1 MLEVN
6 GSNFE
11 QEVLKSDK
19 LVVVEFGA
27 AWCPPCRQLLP
38 ILERMSKTL
47 ENVKFVKVNI
57 DNDPDLCVK
66 YKVEAVPKM
75 IFVKDGK
82 IVNQTVGMLNEGA
95 IKEIIDKA

>member
-1 MLEVN
+1 MQEVN
-6 GSNFE
+6 SNNFE
-11 QEVLKSDK
+11 EEVLKSDK

-57 DNDPDLCVK
+57 DNEADLCIK
-66 YKVEAVPKM
+66 YKVEHVPKM
-75 IFVKDGK
+75 IFVKNGA
-82 IVNQTVGMLNEGA
+82 VVHQTVGMLNEGA
-95 IKEIIDKA
+95 IKEIIDKV